1 MSRRRSAGVA
11 LITALL
17 VVALATLAAT
27 ALLSSA
33 NLSIQ
38 RTGALQDSEQAW
50 WVARGVN
57 AWVVGIL
64 DADRKE
70 SGYDGLDEAWSQPV
84 DYLPVGDT
92 GVLRGRIEDLRGR
105 LNLNGLTAK
114 QPRKLDQFR
123 RLLQSLPDQEP
134 PPGLVD
140 AIQDWIDADTTPLSM
155 NGAEDADY
163 LGLTPPYR
171 AANRPFATVSELRA
185 VRGVAP
191 KLYDALQPLVAALPE
206 SADPARASRV
216 NVNTAPE
223 AVLRALGEVDEARL
237 RVFLERRV
245 QEPVRDQA
253 GLDTLLRDGPWVA
266 SGEVKD
272 HVTWKS
278 DYFLVRGEVFVGSS
292 RVALYSL
299 IHRPDNGPPVVVS
312 HSVEAD

>member
-1 MSRRRSAGVA
+1 MSRRRNAGVA

-38 RTGALQDSEQAW
+38 RTSALQDSEQAW

-70 SGYDGLDEAWSQPV
+70 GSYDGLDEAWSQPV
-84 DYLPVGDT
+84 DYLPVGEN
-92 GVLRGRIEDLRGR
+92 GVLRGRVEDLRGR

-114 QPRKLDQFR
+114 RPRKLEQFR
-123 RLLQSLPDQEP
+123 RLLQGLPDQEP

-163 LGLTPPYR
+163 LSLTPPYR
-171 AANRPFATVSELRA
+171 SANRPFAAVSELRA

-206 SADPARASRV
+206 SADAARASRV

-223 AVLRALGEVDEARL
+223 AVLRALGEVDEAKL
-237 RVFLERRV
+237 RVFVERRA

-253 GLDTLLRDGPWVA
+253 GLDALLRDGPWTA
-266 SGEVKD
+266 SGEIKD
-272 HVTWKS
+272 QVTWKS
-278 DYFLVRGEVFVGSS
+278 DYFLVQGEVFVGSS

-299 IHRPDNGPPVVVS
+299 IHRPDNGPPVVLA
-312 HSVEAD
+312 HSAEAD